1 MIKDQKKTSTV
12 GNVFYN
18 GIHINELMAKS
29 GYGIIAYIS
38 KPNTTL
44 LPEMLEAEKEAR
56 ESMVGVW
63 RIKKIEKKKKRHYNR
78 NDAA

>member
-1 MIKDQKKTSTV
+1 MYFV
-12 GNVFYN
+12 MVY
-18 GIHINELMAKS
+18 INELMAKS

-44 LPEMLEAEKEAR
+44 LPEMLEAEKEAK
-56 ESMVGVW
+56 EAMAGVW
-63 RIKKIEKKKKRHYNR
+63 SIKGFVNEKKRHYKR

>member
-1 MIKDQKKTSTV
+1 MV
-12 GNVFYN
+12 
-18 GIHINELMAKS
+18 KS

-44 LPEMLEAEKEAR
+44 LPEMLEAEKEAK
-56 ESMVGVW
+56 ESMAGVW
-63 RIKKIEKKKKRHYNR
+63 SIKGFVNEKKRHYNR